1 MSETQIISV
10 DVEYPDGYLRYTNSR
25 YSFCEFSV
33 NCMNE
38 LNFDELYIELGF
50 NSLVFAVHE
59 GHFQSVCLYSE
70 SLIQLNCFACIST
83 VQIISL

>member
-10 DVEYPDGYLRYTNSR
+10 DVEYPDGYLRNTNSR

-38 LNFDELYIELGF
+38 LNFDELYIELSG
-50 NSLVFAVHE
+50 
-59 GHFQSVCLYSE
+59 
-70 SLIQLNCFACIST
+70 IQLSGICRP
-83 VQIISL
+83 

>member
-1 MSETQIISV
+1 MAETQIISV

-38 LNFDELYIELGF
+38 LNFDKLYIELSG
-50 NSLVFAVHE
+50 
-59 GHFQSVCLYSE
+59 
-70 SLIQLNCFACIST
+70 IQLSGICRLRG
-83 VQIISL
+83 SLSKCLLLQ